1 MEKSTLKLL
10 LVSRESLP
18 HQIWQNG
25 SLRLNIPVEILL
37 TWHSHRCSGMSF
49 RHWIIQVQNLF
60 LNSRSVRPSCY
71 TVYIG
76 CCYYTSSKL
85 IKCCLIWVKW
95 EQLKRLDSNLLL
107 KLMESWTI
115 GKQRWGK
122 LSTWGQS
129 RDSYP
134 PHELGYFLCQR
145 GILVNYEILIHLP
158 HLKYPRAEDNGTKNN
173 LNRII

>member
-1 MEKSTLKLL
+1 MIIFSTFFFFSLSSSITGWTVVASLPKPLKIFLPPWGSTRPWQSFIWPTTPWAT
-10 LVSRESLP
+10 LVS
-18 HQIWQNG
+18 
-25 SLRLNIPVEILL
+25 
-37 TWHSHRCSGMSF
+37 
-49 RHWIIQVQNLF
+49 
-60 LNSRSVRPSCY
+60 
-71 TVYIG
+71 G
-76 CCYYTSSKL
+76 CCHYTSSKL

-122 LSTWGQS
+122 PSTWGQS

-158 HLKYPRAEDNGTKNN
+158 HLKYPRAEDNGTENN